1 MSKSTRLAS
10 LIYEKYNNSSPGPTF
25 NWLRIISQFSSWQ
38 STAPTASYYIMM
50 KAYPFLETGF
60 RRKMKK
66 NVNEDQIALVT
77 IPPVIVLKN
86 VEIEHF
92 LT

>member
-38 STAPTASYYIMM
+38 TTAATASYIIM

>member
-1 MSKSTRLAS
+1 
-10 LIYEKYNNSSPGPTF
+10 
-25 NWLRIISQFSSWQ
+25 
-38 STAPTASYYIMM
+38 MM

-86 VEIEHF
+86 VEIEHILHSHSSTPI
-92 LT
+92 LTSIPPILDRK